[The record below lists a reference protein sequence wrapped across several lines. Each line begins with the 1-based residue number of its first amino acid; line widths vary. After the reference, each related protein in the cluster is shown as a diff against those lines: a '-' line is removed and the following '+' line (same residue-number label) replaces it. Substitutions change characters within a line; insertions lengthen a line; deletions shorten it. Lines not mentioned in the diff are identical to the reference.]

1 MSRSTMSGSHWT
13 AFSTASSPSAAS
25 QTTRKPGISSRNER
39 NLKRHSLKSS
49 TIMIS
54 AVIFVFFSPQ
64 ENRLFSL
71 DSNALN
77 DLCEYSVNG
86 RAYC

>member
-1 MSRSTMSGSHWT
+1 MSRSTMSGSHWA

-54 AVIFVFFSPQ
+54 AVIFFFS
-64 ENRLFSL
+64 LLKKIVFSL
-71 DSNALN
+71 YIRTHSMT
-77 DLCEYSVNG
+77 YVNT
-86 RAYC
+86 A

>member
-54 AVIFVFFSPQ
+54 AVIFVFFLSS
-64 ENRLFSL
+64 RKSSFLFTFERNSMT
-71 DSNALN
+71 
-77 DLCEYSVNG
+77 YVNT
-86 RAYC
+86 A

>member
-54 AVIFVFFSPQ
+54 AVIFFFS
-64 ENRLFSL
+64 LLKKIVFSL
-71 DSNALN
+71 YIRTHSMT
-77 DLCEYSVNG
+77 YVNT
-86 RAYC
+86 A

>member
-1 MSRSTMSGSHWT
+1 MSRSTMSGSHWA

-54 AVIFVFFSPQ
+54 AVIFVFFLSS
-64 ENRLFSL
+64 RKLSFLFTFERNSMT
-71 DSNALN
+71 
-77 DLCEYSVNG
+77 YVNT
-86 RAYC
+86 A

>member
-1 MSRSTMSGSHWT
+1 MSRSTMSGSHWA

-54 AVIFVFFSPQ
+54 AVIFVFFLSS
-64 ENRLFSL
+64 RKSSFLFTF
-71 DSNALN
+71 
-77 DLCEYSVNG
+77 E
-86 RAYC
+86 RTQ

>member
-39 NLKRHSLKSS
+39 NRKRHCLKSS

-54 AVIFVFFSPQ
+54 AVIFVFS
-64 ENRLFSL
+64 LLKKIVFSL
-71 DSNALN
+71 YIRTHSMT
-77 DLCEYSVNG
+77 YVNT
-86 RAYC
+86 A